1 MVKKLVWAASLLA
14 AASPALAQTSPRE
27 LVEMTDFSG
36 LAASPDGRWLLYR
49 RERPSTV
56 SGRIETG
63 WYIVASDGTSPP
75 RFLGD
80 GGPASW
86 NGTGLVEPG
95 AAQWAPDSERFYVRA
110 VIRGAAGLWEGRP
123 DGAFAPYLIGDADIE
138 RFAVSAAGSL
148 IYETG
153 PSRAAIERAEEA
165 ERDDGILVD
174 GRVDLAQ
181 TLFRG
186 AIIAGRPASQRLN
199 GDWFDREALLAK
211 IPRRVQARLIATG
224 EDRLATAEEAA
235 LLTAAQSALPQA
247 AEHAAMAQ
255 GICATAARCDS
266 DSGTRLWAQVALGDG
281 RFGLMTRD
289 RRIRQNALLWD
300 SAIGLRPLLTTEGL
314 LGGGGENAP
323 CAGTRAALF
332 CVAESAATPPHLLR
346 IALADGATQILDMP
360 NDVPDRDDLLTEAV
374 EWRVGGSR
382 ASGWLV
388 RPKIPGR
395 LPLFMTYYRCAGY
408 LRGGLGNEWP
418 LRALARSGIAA
429 LCINQLPTS
438 NATGEARYDLGLAA
452 VRAAIAE
459 LDRRG
464 IADPGRVGMGGLS
477 FGSEV
482 AMWTATHSKLLK
494 AVSIASVQAEPAYYW
509 FNAGAGREFFRQNLE
524 KVWGLGPPD
533 TDLADWRR
541 RSPSL
546 QVDRIDAPVLMQ
558 LPEQEARQSPEL
570 QARLTVAGKGEL
582 HVFSF
587 APHIKVEPR
596 QKHAVYQR
604 NLDWFRY
611 WLQGH
616 TDADPSKADQYARWA
631 RLAGTRPKPS
641 VDAIQSSISASSS
654 KRK

>member
-1 MVKKLVWAASLLA
+1 M
-14 AASPALAQTSPRE
+14 
-27 LVEMTDFSG
+27 
-36 LAASPDGRWLLYR
+36 
-49 RERPSTV
+49 
-56 SGRIETG
+56 
-63 WYIVASDGTSPP
+63 
-75 RFLGD
+75 
-80 GGPASW
+80 
-86 NGTGLVEPG
+86 
-95 AAQWAPDSERFYVRA
+95 
-110 VIRGAAGLWEGRP
+110 WEGSL
-123 DGAFAPYLIGDADIE
+123 DGAFAPYLVGDADIE
-138 RFAVSAAGSL
+138 RFGVGAAGAL

-165 ERDDGILVD
+165 ERDNGILVD

-186 AIIAGRPASQRLN
+186 AMIAGRPASQRLN

-211 IPRRVQARLIATG
+211 APRRVQVRL
-224 EDRLATAEEAA
+224 LATDGDRPATADESEM
-235 LLTAAQSALPQA
+235 LTTAQPALPEGAKRA
-247 AEHAAMAQ
+247 AAAQ
-255 GICATAARCDS
+255 GICMKAERCDS
-266 DSGTRLWAQVALGDG
+266 ESGARLWTHVALGDG
-281 RFGLMTRD
+281 RFALTTRD
-289 RRIRQNALLWD
+289 RHIRNNALIWD
-300 SAIGLRPLLTTEGL
+300 PAAGLRTLLSTDGL
-314 LGGGGENAP
+314 LGGGGENTP
-323 CAGTRAALF
+323 CAGTREALF
-332 CVAESAATPPHLLR
+332 CVAEDAATPPHLLR
-346 IALADGATQILDMP
+346 IALADGATQILDKP
-360 NDVPDRDDLLTEAV
+360 NALPDRDDLLTEAI

-395 LPLFMTYYRCAGY
+395 LPLFVTYYRCAGY

-429 LCINQLPTS
+429 LCINQMPTS
-438 NATGEARYDLGLAA
+438 NATGEARYELGLAA
-452 VRAAIAE
+452 VQAAITE

-464 IADPGRVGMGGLS
+464 IADPARVGMGGLS

-509 FNAGAGREFFRQNLE
+509 FNAGAGRDFFRQNLE

-570 QARLTVAGKGEL
+570 QARLTAAGKGEL
-582 HVFSF
+582 HVFPF

-596 QKHAVYQR
+596 QKYSVYQR

-616 TDADPSKADQYARWA
+616 IDPDPGKADQYARWA

-641 VDAIQSSISASSS
+641 IDAIHNSISASSS

>member
-14 AASPALAQTSPRE
+14 AASPALAQTSPHE

-36 LAASPDGRWLLYR
+36 LSASPDGRWLLYR

-63 WYIVASDGTSPP
+63 WYIVAADGTSPP
-75 RFLGD
+75 RYLGD

-86 NGTGLVEPG
+86 NGTGLVEQG
-95 AAQWAPDSERFYVRA
+95 AAQWEPDSQRFYIRA
-110 VIRGAAGLWEGRP
+110 RVGGAASLWEGRP
-123 DGAFAPYLIGDADIE
+123 DGAFAPYLVGDADIE
-138 RFAVSAAGSL
+138 RFAVSAAGAL

-165 ERDDGILVD
+165 ERDNGILVD

-181 TLFRG
+181 TMFRG
-186 AIIAGRPASQRLN
+186 AMIAGRPASQRLN
-199 GDWFDREALLAK
+199 GDWFDREALLAEE
-211 IPRRVQARLIATG
+211 PRQFRTRLLTTG
-224 EDRLATAEEAA
+224 QDRPATAEETKLLMSAQAA
-235 LLTAAQSALPQA
+235 LPEA
-247 AEHAAMAQ
+247 AERAAVAQ
-255 GICATAARCDS
+255 GICAKAARCES
-266 DSGTRLWAQVALGDG
+266 DSGIKLWRHVELGDG

-289 RRIRQNALLWD
+289 RRIRQNAWLWD
-300 SAIGLRPLLTTEGL
+300 SAKGLQPLLTTEGL

-323 CAGTRAALF
+323 CAGTREALF
-332 CVAESAATPPHLLR
+332 CVAESAASPPHLLR
-346 IALADGATQILDMP
+346 IALADGATQILDKP
-360 NDVPDRDDLLTEAV
+360 NQLPGRDDLLTEAI

-388 RPKIPGR
+388 RPKFPGR
-395 LPLFMTYYRCAGY
+395 LPLFITYYRCAGY

-429 LCINQLPTS
+429 LCVNQLPTTHV
-438 NATGEARYDLGLAA
+438 TGEARYDLGLAA
-452 VRAAIAE
+452 ARAAVGE

-509 FNAGAGREFFRQNLE
+509 FNAGIGRDFFRQNLE

-533 TDLADWRR
+533 TDIADWRR

-570 QARLTVAGKGEL
+570 QARLTAAGKGEL
-582 HVFSF
+582 HVFPF

-596 QKHAVYQR
+596 QKLAVYQR

-616 TDADPSKADQYARWA
+616 IDLDPNKADQYARWA
-631 RLAGTRPKPS
+631 RLAGSRPKAS
-641 VDAIQSSISASSS
+641 IDAIQSSISASSS
-654 KRK
+654 NRK

>member
-1 MVKKLVWAASLLA
+1 MVRRFVWAAPLLA
-14 AASPALAQTSPRE
+14 AASPVLAQTGPRE

-36 LAASPDGRWLLYR
+36 LAASPDRRWLLYR

-56 SGRIETG
+56 SGRIETA
-63 WYIVASDGTSPP
+63 WYIVAGDGASPP
-75 RFLGD
+75 RYVGD

-95 AAQWAPDSERFYVRA
+95 AAQWAPDSQRFYIRA
-110 VIRGAAGLWEGRP
+110 TIDGATGLWEGRP
-123 DGAFAPYLIGDADIE
+123 DGALTPYLVGDADIK
-138 RFAVSAAGSL
+138 RFAVSATGAL

-165 ERDDGILVD
+165 ERDNGILVD

-186 AIIAGRPASQRLN
+186 AMIAGRPASQRLN

-211 IPRRVQARLIATG
+211 VPRLVQARLLATG
-224 EDRLATAEEAA
+224 GNRLATADEAEM
-235 LLTAAQSALPQA
+235 LSPAQAELPKA
-247 AEHAAMAQ
+247 AELAAAAQ
-255 GICATAARCDS
+255 GICTGAERCDS
-266 DSGTRLWAQVALGDG
+266 DSGIRIWTHIALGNG
-281 RFGLMTRD
+281 RFALTTRD
-289 RRIRQNALLWD
+289 RRIRNSALLWD
-300 SAIGLRPLLTTEGL
+300 PATGLRSLTTSEGL

-323 CAGTRAALF
+323 CTATREALF

-346 IALADGATQILDMP
+346 ISFADGATQIIDKP
-360 NDVPDRDDLLTEAV
+360 NQLPDRDDLLTEAI

-382 ASGWLV
+382 ASGWLI
-388 RPKIPGR
+388 RPKTTGR
-395 LPLFMTYYRCAGY
+395 LPLFITYYRCAGY

-429 LCINQLPTS
+429 LCINQLPT
-438 NATGEARYDLGLAA
+438 NGATGEARYDLGLAV

-459 LDRRG
+459 LNRRG

-509 FNAGAGREFFRQNLE
+509 FNAGIGRDFFRRNLE
-524 KVWGLGPPD
+524 QVWGLGPPD
-533 TDLADWRR
+533 IDLADWRR
-541 RSPSL
+541 RSPAL
-546 QVDRIDAPVLMQ
+546 QAGRIDAPVLMQ

-570 QARLTVAGKGEL
+570 QARLTSAGKGEL
-582 HVFSF
+582 HVFPF

-596 QKHAVYQR
+596 QKLAVYQR

-616 TDADPSKADQYARWA
+616 IDPDPGKADQYARWA
-631 RLAGTRPKPS
+631 KLAGTRPNS
-641 VDAIQSSISASSS
+641 SIDAIQSSISASSS